1 MIEAGANEVPDD
13 TMLEAIKE
21 AHKEIKKYV
30 NLFLI
35 FKKKS
40 ENQNLNINLL
50 KWIMMYMNILRK
62 TLK

>member
-35 FKKKS
+35 FKR
-40 ENQNLNINLL
+40 N
-50 KWIMMYMNILRK
+50 RK
-62 TLK
+62 TKI